1 MMLPL
6 KYFMPMIGIFFGGFT
21 AANQWSAR
29 EGGSRTLDKSFVADS
44 STIRPIT
51 ELPFPGY
58 KGSGK

>member
-1 MMLPL
+1 
-6 KYFMPMIGIFFGGFT
+6 MPMIGIFFGGFT